1 LATREPI
8 AARTTD
14 EPRRP
19 GLGAHDAE
27 TSQTP
32 RPKVPKQPP
41 ALNPDPGA
49 LIERFH
55 ADLVELEGI
64 AITADECVTAL
75 PVIPRGKYQRTT
87 KRLYLL
93 VGATAGRASA
103 LLERTEDALAE
114 VAAGKR
120 RAR

>member
-1 LATREPI
+1 MAAERRI
-8 AARTTD
+8 APAAGPWSRRCLD
-14 EPRRP
+14 IAPPR
-19 GLGAHDAE
+19 
-27 TSQTP
+27 Q
-32 RPKVPKQPP
+32 KVPKQPP

-55 ADLVELEGI
+55 ADLVELEDI

-93 VGATAGRASA
+93 VARCRDRRPGQRAAGADRGCARRGR
-103 LLERTEDALAE
+103 
-114 VAAGKR
+114 VAQNGKR